1 MIDTYSRGLTV
12 AAAIGA
18 GVTAGVYF
26 AFSTFVM
33 PALRKLSHT
42 QAIST
47 MNSINKAA
55 PNNPLF
61 MLALFGTGIIC
72 VLVMVAGFRH
82 RDDPAATWEIVGAAL
97 YLVSVLVTV
106 LYHVPHNEQLM
117 KVDPDGGGAGTTW
130 AHFYSGWMAWNHV
143 RTVTATAGTVSLV
156 LALRAG

>member
-1 MIDTYSRGLTV
+1 MIDTYSRGLVV

-61 MLALFGTGIIC
+61 MLALFGTGIVC
-72 VLVMVAGFRH
+72 VLVMVVGFRH
-82 RDDPAATWEIVGAAL
+82 RDDPAAAWEIVGAAL

-117 KVDPDGGGAGTTW
+117 KVDPDGGAAGTAW

-143 RTVTATAGTVSLV
+143 RTLAATAGTVSLI